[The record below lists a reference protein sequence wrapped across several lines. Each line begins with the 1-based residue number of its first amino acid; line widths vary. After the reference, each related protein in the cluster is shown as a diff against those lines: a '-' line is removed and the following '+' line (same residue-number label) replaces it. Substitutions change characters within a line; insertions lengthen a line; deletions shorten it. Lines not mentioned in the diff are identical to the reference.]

1 MKKLLAAI
9 ALVGVVAPAVK
20 PLSTDGAIKS
30 IVSKL
35 RTGSQKIDA
44 LLDGGIEPSTITM
57 IYGEGGTGKTNLCL
71 MLSRNAVIDGFRVIY
86 IDTEGVSMDRLRQL
100 CGSDFEKVS
109 HNILFSTPYDFLEQ
123 TKLIEKGIKLIEGSR
138 RIGLIIVDSLTML
151 FRSHRADDQEDRKE
165 LNEQLSMLLSAA
177 RKNDIPVLITSQV
190 YTNIDRGTF
199 EPLGGHA
206 INHAAKTILRLER
219 LENRKRMAT
228 LVKHRYL
235 RDSEHTEFTITQTGL
250 E

>member
-1 MKKLLAAI
+1 MESSIKH
-9 ALVGVVAPAVK
+9 VVP
-20 PLSTDGAIKS
+20 
-30 IVSKL
+30 KL
-35 RTGSQKIDA
+35 RTGSPKIDL

-57 IYGEGGTGKTNLCL
+57 IYGEGGSGKTNLCL
-71 MLSRNAVIDGFRVIY
+71 MLSRNAVLEGFKVIY
-86 IDTEGVSMDRLRQL
+86 IDTEGVSMDRLKQL
-100 CGSDFEKVS
+100 SGEEFEKVS
-109 HNILFSTPYDFLEQ
+109 RSILFSTPYDFIEQ
-123 TKLIEKGIKLIEGSR
+123 TRLIEKGIKLIESR
-138 RIGLIIVDSLTML
+138 GKIGLIVVDSLTML

-190 YTNIDRGTF
+190 YTNIDKGTF

-206 INHAAKTILRLER
+206 INHVAKTILQLEKT
-219 LENRKRMAT
+219 ENRKRKAT

-235 RDSEHTEFTITQTGL
+235 RDNEHVEYTITQSGM

>member
-1 MKKLLAAI
+1 MESSIKH
-9 ALVGVVAPAVK
+9 VVP
-20 PLSTDGAIKS
+20 
-30 IVSKL
+30 KL
-35 RTGSQKIDA
+35 RTGSPKIDS

-57 IYGEGGTGKTNLCL
+57 IYGEGGSGKTNLCL
-71 MLSRNAVIDGFRVIY
+71 MLSRNAVLEGFKVIY
-86 IDTEGVSMDRLRQL
+86 IDTEGVSMDRLKQL
-100 CGSDFEKVS
+100 SGEEFEKVS
-109 HNILFSTPYDFLEQ
+109 RSILFSTPYDFIEQ
-123 TKLIEKGIKLIEGSR
+123 TRLIEKGIKLIESR
-138 RIGLIIVDSLTML
+138 GKIGLIVVDSLTML

-190 YTNIDRGTF
+190 YTNIDKGTF

-206 INHAAKTILRLER
+206 INHVAKTILQLEKT
-219 LENRKRMAT
+219 ENRKRKAT

-235 RDSEHTEFTITQTGL
+235 RDNEHVEYTITQSGM

>member
-1 MKKLLAAI
+1 MH
-9 ALVGVVAPAVK
+9 
-20 PLSTDGAIKS
+20 LSTDGAIMG
-30 IVSKL
+30 VVPKL
-35 RTGSQKIDA
+35 RTGSQKIDT

-71 MLSRNAVIDGFRVIY
+71 MISRNAVLDGFKVIY
-86 IDTEGVSMDRLRQL
+86 IDTEGVSMERLRQL
-100 CGSDFEKVS
+100 SGSEFEKVS
-109 HNILFSTPYDFLEQ
+109 RNILFSTPYNFIEQ
-123 TKLIEKGIKLIEGSR
+123 TKLIEKGIKLIESR
-138 RIGLIIVDSLTML
+138 GKIGLIVVDSLTML

-177 RKNDIPVLITSQV
+177 RKNDLPALITSQV

-206 INHAAKTILRLER
+206 LNHAAKTILRLER
-219 LENRKRMAT
+219 LDNRKRIAT
-228 LVKHRYL
+228 LIKHRYL
-235 RDSEHTEFTITQTGL
+235 RDSEHIEYSITQTGM

>member
-1 MKKLLAAI
+1 MH
-9 ALVGVVAPAVK
+9 
-20 PLSTDGAIKS
+20 LSRDGAIMR
-30 IVSKL
+30 VVPKL
-35 RTGSQKIDA
+35 RTGSQKIDT

-71 MLSRNAVIDGFRVIY
+71 MISRNAVLDGFKVIY
-86 IDTEGVSMDRLRQL
+86 IDTEGVSMERLRQL
-100 CGSDFEKVS
+100 SGSEFEKVS
-109 HNILFSTPYDFLEQ
+109 RNILFSTPYNFIEQ
-123 TKLIEKGIKLIEGSR
+123 TKLIEKGIKLIESR
-138 RIGLIIVDSLTML
+138 GKIGLIVVDSLTML

-177 RKNDIPVLITSQV
+177 RKNDLPALVTSQV

-206 INHAAKTILRLER
+206 LNHAAKTILRLER
-219 LENRKRMAT
+219 LDNRKRIAT
-228 LVKHRYL
+228 LIKHRYL
-235 RDSEHTEFTITQTGL
+235 RDSEHIEYSITQTGM

>member
-1 MKKLLAAI
+1 MM
-9 ALVGVVAPAVK
+9 
-20 PLSTDGAIKS
+20 PLSTVGAIKRL
-30 IVSKL
+30 VPKL
-35 RTGSQKIDA
+35 RTGSQKIDL

-71 MLSRNAVIDGFRVIY
+71 MVSRNAVLDGFKVVY

-100 CGSDFEKVS
+100 CGAEFDKVS
-109 HNILFSTPYDFLEQ
+109 RNILFSTPYDFTEQ
-123 TKLIEKGIKLIEGSR
+123 TKLIEKGIKLIESR
-138 RIGLIIVDSLTML
+138 GKIGLIVVDSLTML
-151 FRSHRADDQEDRKE
+151 FRSHRADEQEDRKE

-206 INHAAKTILRLER
+206 INHAAKTILMFEKI
-219 LENRKRMAT
+219 ENRRRMAT

-235 RDSEHTEFTITQTGL
+235 RDSEHVEFSITQGGI

>member
-1 MKKLLAAI
+1 MH
-9 ALVGVVAPAVK
+9 
-20 PLSTDGAIKS
+20 LSTDGAIMG
-30 IVSKL
+30 VVPKL
-35 RTGSQKIDA
+35 RTGSQKIDT

-71 MLSRNAVIDGFRVIY
+71 MISRNAVLDGFKVIY
-86 IDTEGVSMDRLRQL
+86 IDTEGVSMERLRQL
-100 CGSDFEKVS
+100 SGSEFEKVS
-109 HNILFSTPYDFLEQ
+109 RNILFSTPYNFIEQ
-123 TKLIEKGIKLIEGSR
+123 TKLIEKGIKLIESR
-138 RIGLIIVDSLTML
+138 GKIGLIVVDSLTML

-177 RKNDIPVLITSQV
+177 RKNDLPALVTSQV

-206 INHAAKTILRLER
+206 LNHAAKTILRLER
-219 LENRKRMAT
+219 LDNRKRIAT
-228 LVKHRYL
+228 LIKHRYL
-235 RDSEHTEFTITQTGL
+235 RDSEHIEYSITQTGM